1 VIIHLASGS
10 GARRERAIAAIR
22 ARDGAALMGELIES
36 GSLTAA
42 RSRAEALVAE
52 ARRELR
58 SVPAGEARDA
68 LDAAAIAVVQRD
80 F

>member
-1 VIIHLASGS
+1 
-10 GARRERAIAAIR
+10 
-22 ARDGAALMGELIES
+22 MGELIES